1 MDIIYIILIV
11 LTVLFFI
18 FLFFDITLY
27 RLKYYASKISLVEEK
42 IDTILNNKY
51 DNIIK
56 IHDIIKD
63 KIGTEK
69 EIIDDISSLKDE
81 GKSKSEI
88 DSVLVESLGKIEYIK
103 EQYDELDDEE
113 ELNNLF
119 NEIKQDDESLNA
131 YKKFYNDNVNDYNI
145 LVKKFPYVITAKL
158 FKHKLK
164 QCLFDINILEYN
176 LDFIN
181 FIYINFFLIKPY
193 FIMNSKHFIHWIYT
207 H

>member
-1 MDIIYIILIV
+1 MDIVYIILIV

-103 EQYDELDDEE
+103 EQYDELDDVE

-158 FKHKLK
+158 FKHKQK
-164 QCLFDINILEYN
+164 DFFDDTNIEE
-176 LDFIN
+176 
-181 FIYINFFLIKPY
+181 
-193 FIMNSKHFIHWIYT
+193 
-207 H
+207 

>member
-1 MDIIYIILIV
+1 MNIVYIILIV

-27 RLKYYASKISLVEEK
+27 KLKYYASKISLVEEK
-42 IDTILNNKY
+42 IDTILNRKY
-51 DNIIK
+51 ENIIK

-88 DSVLVESLGKIEYIK
+88 DSVLVDSLGKIEYIK

-119 NEIKQDDESLNA
+119 NDIKKDDESLNA
-131 YKKFYNDNVNDYNI
+131 YKKFYNDNVNDYNL
-145 LVKKFPYVITAKL
+145 LVSKFPYVITAKL
-158 FKHKLK
+158 FKHKPK
-164 QCLFDINILEYN
+164 EFFDDTNIEE
-176 LDFIN
+176 
-181 FIYINFFLIKPY
+181 
-193 FIMNSKHFIHWIYT
+193 
-207 H
+207 